1 MPTENELTVNDTYL
15 IVDKKNPNSNK
26 NLIISYRKNLLLQ
39 LKEISNDFL
48 KFRNDDLDDSQKF
61 RRIVDMADNKG
72 YWIYQLT
79 RL

>member
-39 LKEISNDFL
+39 LKEISNDLFE
-48 KFRNDDLDDSQKF
+48 
-61 RRIVDMADNKG
+61 I
-72 YWIYQLT
+72 
-79 RL
+79 